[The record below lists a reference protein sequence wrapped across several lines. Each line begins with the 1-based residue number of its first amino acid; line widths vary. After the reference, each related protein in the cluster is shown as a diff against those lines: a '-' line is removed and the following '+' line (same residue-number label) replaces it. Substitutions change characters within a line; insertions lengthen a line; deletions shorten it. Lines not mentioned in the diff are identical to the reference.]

1 MYVIHTKGFKTEDKL
16 KIARE
21 YLLPELM
28 DTFNFEETENIFT
41 DEIIKNIIDNY
52 TQGEEGVRNLKRCIE
67 TIISKI
73 NIYMLSY
80 SEEDNETID
89 NLAFKIKDFKLPL
102 ELNIDH
108 VQSLLSVKSSDR
120 PPLSHIHI

>member
-16 KIARE
+16 KISRE

-28 DTFNFEETENIFT
+28 NTFNFEEKEIIFT
-41 DEIIKNIIDNY
+41 DEILKDIIDTY

-89 NLAFKIKDFKLPL
+89 NLAFKIKDFKFPL
-102 ELNIDH
+102 ELNRDH
-108 VQSLLSVKSSDR
+108 VQSLLSVKNSDR
-120 PPLSHIHI
+120 PPFHMYV